1 MEPVVRANAAQVGN
15 VEYDF
20 RYGETD
26 LLENSLKRPAQTYLV
41 ITMMVLVM
49 VGVGLVAF
57 FIIQQP
63 SPQDNALS
71 AEEPLPTQTTLPLL
85 VQTVTA
91 GPPTA
96 TASSTPTATF
106 TPSITPTPEPCR
118 QRVLPVAV
126 RGSGDRYR
134 CLSDAC
140 ADPAPDADVP
150 FVGIAE
156 CLAPPDHGLEQTVY
170 EPSSRS
176 RA

>member
-1 MEPVVRANAAQVGN
+1 MAASFKICPICETPNHPNAQVCTTCGSSLDDVEPVVRANAAQVGN

-85 VQTVTA
+85 VQTVTE

-96 TASSTPTATF
+96 TASSTPTSQPRSCA
-106 TPSITPTPEPCR
+106 
-118 QRVLPVAV
+118 QR
-126 RGSGDRYR
+126 RRR
-134 CLSDAC
+134 
-140 ADPAPDADVP
+140 
-150 FVGIAE
+150 
-156 CLAPPDHGLEQTVY
+156 T
-170 EPSSRS
+170 
-176 RA
+176 